1 MEQLQAVDEGI
12 LFFCESH
19 HSSIGNMVMAFCT
32 RLGNPTIMFSLMG
45 AIGILF
51 WLAGRR
57 RTALILLLATF
68 LGPAMGQGIK
78 YVIRRERPDVAWR
91 LIDRPK
97 SPSFP
102 SGHALNTMALYGAV
116 ALLTSR
122 HLRRR
127 TARALVLVVGF
138 LLPMLIGMSRVYLG
152 VHYPSDVLAG
162 WTGGLACA
170 LLILWADQRWGD
182 PERFAPSLSF
192 SSELKPPA
200 PSATDSEGIRPAGEI
215 TGVREPD

>member
-1 MEQLQAVDEGI
+1 MEQLQAIDEGI
-12 LFFCESH
+12 LFFCENH
-19 HSSIGNMVMAFCT
+19 HSPIGNIVMAFAT
-32 RLGNPTIMFSLMG
+32 RLGNPAIMFSIMG
-45 AIGILF
+45 AIAMLF

-57 RTALILLLATF
+57 RTALILLLASL
-68 LGPAMGQGIK
+68 LGPAIGQGIK

-127 TARALVLVVGF
+127 IARVAVLVVGF

-200 PSATDSEGIRPAGEI
+200 PSAAVSEGIRPAGEV